1 MWQFENATII
11 KAFIFKFSNR
21 QIFKLVFM
29 SVLIY
34 IDQAEGHV
42 KKASLEALSYGAKI
56 ATQLGTAAEAVVLG
70 TVTEDLAALGKY
82 GVSKI
87 HHVANDILNHF
98 DAQVFTGVIGQVAQA
113 TGAEVIIFSNNVDGK
128 ALAPRLAARLKAGLV
143 SGAVALPDTT
153 NGFVV
158 KKNVFSGK
166 AFASIAINTP
176 VKVIALNPNSYTVTA
191 GEGTATVAPFSAT
204 VEASKVKVTA
214 VNKVSGE
221 VPLSEADIVVS
232 GGRGLKGPENWGL
245 VENLAHV
252 LGAAT
257 ACSRPV
263 ADVHWRPH
271 HEHVGQ
277 TGLAIAP
284 NLYIAIGISGAIQHL
299 AGVNRSKVIVVIN
312 KDPEA
317 PFFKAADYGIVG
329 DAFEVVP
336 KITEAIK
343 KLKGIA

>member
-1 MWQFENATII
+1 
-11 KAFIFKFSNR
+11 
-21 QIFKLVFM
+21 M
-29 SVLIY
+29 SVLIF
-34 IDQAEGHV
+34 IDHSEGQI
-42 KKASLEALSYGAKI
+42 KKSSLEVLSYGAAL
-56 ATQLGTAAEAVVLG
+56 ATQLGTTAEAVLLG
-70 TVTEDLAALGKY
+70 TVSSDLTTLGKY
-82 GVSKI
+82 GIKKV
-87 HHVANDILNHF
+87 HQAAQEGLNAL
-98 DAQVFTGVIGQVAQA
+98 DAQVQA
-113 TGAEVIIFSNNVDGK
+113 RIIADLAASSSATVVVFSNNFSGK
-128 ALAPRLAARLKAGLV
+128 AIAPRVAVRLKAGLV
-143 SGAVALPDTT
+143 SGAVALPDTS

-166 AFASIAINTP
+166 AFALIALNSP
-176 VKVIALNPNSYTVTA
+176 VKVIALNPNSYVVKE
-191 GEGTATVAPFSAT
+191 GEGTAEISPLSVTAPTPKVRVVSAT
-204 VEASKVKVTA
+204 VA
-214 VNKVSGE
+214 SGE
-221 VPLSEADIVVS
+221 VPLTEAELVVS
-232 GGRGLKGPENWGL
+232 GGRGLKGPENWGM
-245 VENLAHV
+245 VEELAKA

-263 ADVHWRPH
+263 ADANWRPH

-277 TGLAIAP
+277 TGIAIAP

-336 KITEAIK
+336 KMIDAVK